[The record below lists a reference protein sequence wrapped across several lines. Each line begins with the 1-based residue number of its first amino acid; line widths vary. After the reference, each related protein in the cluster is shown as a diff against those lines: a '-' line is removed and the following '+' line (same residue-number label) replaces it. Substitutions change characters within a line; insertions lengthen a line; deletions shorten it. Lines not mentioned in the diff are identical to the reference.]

1 MALPNLTRD
10 QAVERAALIT
20 VDSYQIILDV
30 TDGNGAPGER
40 TFRSTTTVVFDALP
54 GADTVIDISAH
65 TVRRASLND
74 QDLDVSGYDE
84 AAGIPLRGLAQRN
97 VVVVDAD
104 CHYSNTGEGLH
115 RFVDPVDGETYL
127 YSQFET
133 ADAKRM
139 FACFDQPDLK
149 ATFDVRVTAPAHW
162 KVISNGAP
170 LAAANGVHTFATT
183 PRMSTYLVALI
194 AGPYAA
200 WTDTYID
207 DHGEIPLGIYCRASL
222 AEYMDAERLFTQTKQ
237 GFGFYHKHFG
247 LPYAFGKYDQLFV
260 PEFNA
265 GAMENAG
272 AVTFLEDY
280 VFRSKVTRA
289 SYERRAE
296 TVLHEMAHMW
306 FGDLVTM
313 TWWDDLWLNESF
325 ATFASVLCQSEAT
338 EFTEAWTTFATVE
351 KSWAYRQ
358 DQLPS
363 TRVTAPAHWKV
374 ISNGAPL
381 AAANGVHTFATTPR
395 MSTYLVALIAGPYA
409 AWTDTYIDDHG
420 EIPLGIY
427 CRASLAE
434 YMDAERLFTQTK
446 QGFGFYHKH
455 FGLPY
460 AFGKY
465 DQLFV
470 PEFNAGAMENAG
482 AVTFL
487 EDYVFRSKVTR
498 ASYERRAET
507 VLHEMAHMWFGD
519 LVTMTWW
526 DDLWLNES
534 FATFAS
540 VLCQSEATEFTEA
553 WTTFAT
559 VEKSWAYRQ
568 DQLPSTHPIAAD
580 IPDLAAVEVN
590 FDGITYAKGASVL
603 KQLVA
608 YVGLERFLAGLRDYF
623 RTHAFGNASFDDL
636 LAALE
641 KASGRDL
648 SNWGEQWLKTTGLN
662 TLRPDFEVDAEGRF
676 TRFAV
681 TQSGAAPGAG
691 ETRVHRLAVGIYDDD
706 GSKSSGKLVRV
717 HREELD
723 VSGPI
728 TNVPAL
734 VGVSRGK
741 LILVNDDDLTYCS
754 LRLDERSLQTAL
766 DRIADIAEPLP
777 RTLVW
782 SAAWEMT
789 REAELRARDF
799 VSLVSGGVHA
809 ETEVGVAQ
817 RLLLQA
823 QTALGCYAEPGWARE
838 RGWPQFA
845 DRLLELAREAEPGS
859 DHQLAYINSLCSSVL
874 SPRHV
879 QTLGALLE
887 GEPAACGLA
896 GLAVDTDLRWR
907 IVTALATAGAIDADG
922 PETPR
927 IDAEVQRDPT
937 AAGKRHAA
945 QARAARPQFVVKD
958 EAFTTVV
965 EDDTLANATG
975 RAMIAGIAAP
985 GQGELLKPFAR
996 RYFQAIPGVWAR
1008 RSSEV
1013 AQSVVIG
1020 LYPHWD
1026 ISEQG
1031 ITAAEEF
1038 LSDPEVPPALRRLV
1052 LEGQAAVQRSLR
1064 ARNFDADG

>member
-1 MALPNLTRD
+1 
-10 QAVERAALIT
+10 
-20 VDSYQIILDV
+20 
-30 TDGNGAPGER
+30 
-40 TFRSTTTVVFDALP
+40 
-54 GADTVIDISAH
+54 
-65 TVRRASLND
+65 
-74 QDLDVSGYDE
+74 
-84 AAGIPLRGLAQRN
+84 
-97 VVVVDAD
+97 
-104 CHYSNTGEGLH
+104 
-115 RFVDPVDGETYL
+115 
-127 YSQFET
+127 
-133 ADAKRM
+133 
-139 FACFDQPDLK
+139 
-149 ATFDVRVTAPAHW
+149 
-162 KVISNGAP
+162 
-170 LAAANGVHTFATT
+170 
-183 PRMSTYLVALI
+183 
-194 AGPYAA
+194 
-200 WTDTYID
+200 
-207 DHGEIPLGIYCRASL
+207 
-222 AEYMDAERLFTQTKQ
+222 
-237 GFGFYHKHFG
+237 
-247 LPYAFGKYDQLFV
+247 
-260 PEFNA
+260 
-265 GAMENAG
+265 
-272 AVTFLEDY
+272 
-280 VFRSKVTRA
+280 
-289 SYERRAE
+289 
-296 TVLHEMAHMW
+296 
-306 FGDLVTM
+306 
-313 TWWDDLWLNESF
+313 
-325 ATFASVLCQSEAT
+325 
-338 EFTEAWTTFATVE
+338 
-351 KSWAYRQ
+351 
-358 DQLPS
+358 
-363 TRVTAPAHWKV
+363 
-374 ISNGAPL
+374 
-381 AAANGVHTFATTPR
+381 
-395 MSTYLVALIAGPYA
+395 
-409 AWTDTYIDDHG
+409 
-420 EIPLGIY
+420 
-427 CRASLAE
+427 
-434 YMDAERLFTQTK
+434 MDAERLFTQTK

-789 REAELRARDF
+789 VKPNCVPATSCHWCPAACTQKRR
-799 VSLVSGGVHA
+799 SGSRSGCCYRRRQRW
-809 ETEVGVAQ
+809 VAMPSP
-817 RLLLQA
+817 A
-823 QTALGCYAEPGWARE
+823 G
-838 RGWPQFA
+838 
-845 DRLLELAREAEPGS
+845 PGS
-859 DHQLAYINSLCSSVL
+859 GDGRSSPTGCWSWRAKPSLGRIISWPISTRCVRRCCPPACAD
-874 SPRHV
+874 PR
-879 QTLGALLE
+879 ALLE

-945 QARAARPQFVVKD
+945 QPARRGHSSSSRTRHSPRWSRTTPWPTPLAAR
-958 EAFTTVV
+958 
-965 EDDTLANATG
+965 
-975 RAMIAGIAAP
+975 
-985 GQGELLKPFAR
+985 
-996 RYFQAIPGVWAR
+996 
-1008 RSSEV
+1008 
-1013 AQSVVIG
+1013 
-1020 LYPHWD
+1020 
-1026 ISEQG
+1026 
-1031 ITAAEEF
+1031 
-1038 LSDPEVPPALRRLV
+1038 
-1052 LEGQAAVQRSLR
+1052 
-1064 ARNFDADG
+1064 

>member
-1 MALPNLTRD
+1 
-10 QAVERAALIT
+10 
-20 VDSYQIILDV
+20 
-30 TDGNGAPGER
+30 
-40 TFRSTTTVVFDALP
+40 
-54 GADTVIDISAH
+54 
-65 TVRRASLND
+65 
-74 QDLDVSGYDE
+74 
-84 AAGIPLRGLAQRN
+84 
-97 VVVVDAD
+97 
-104 CHYSNTGEGLH
+104 
-115 RFVDPVDGETYL
+115 
-127 YSQFET
+127 
-133 ADAKRM
+133 
-139 FACFDQPDLK
+139 
-149 ATFDVRVTAPAHW
+149 
-162 KVISNGAP
+162 
-170 LAAANGVHTFATT
+170 
-183 PRMSTYLVALI
+183 
-194 AGPYAA
+194 
-200 WTDTYID
+200 
-207 DHGEIPLGIYCRASL
+207 
-222 AEYMDAERLFTQTKQ
+222 
-237 GFGFYHKHFG
+237 
-247 LPYAFGKYDQLFV
+247 
-260 PEFNA
+260 
-265 GAMENAG
+265 
-272 AVTFLEDY
+272 
-280 VFRSKVTRA
+280 
-289 SYERRAE
+289 
-296 TVLHEMAHMW
+296 
-306 FGDLVTM
+306 
-313 TWWDDLWLNESF
+313 
-325 ATFASVLCQSEAT
+325 
-338 EFTEAWTTFATVE
+338 
-351 KSWAYRQ
+351 
-358 DQLPS
+358 
-363 TRVTAPAHWKV
+363 
-374 ISNGAPL
+374 
-381 AAANGVHTFATTPR
+381 
-395 MSTYLVALIAGPYA
+395 
-409 AWTDTYIDDHG
+409 
-420 EIPLGIY
+420 
-427 CRASLAE
+427 
-434 YMDAERLFTQTK
+434 
-446 QGFGFYHKH
+446 
-455 FGLPY
+455 
-460 AFGKY
+460 
-465 DQLFV
+465 
-470 PEFNAGAMENAG
+470 
-482 AVTFL
+482 
-487 EDYVFRSKVTR
+487 
-498 ASYERRAET
+498 
-507 VLHEMAHMWFGD
+507 MWFGD

-1008 RSSEV
+1008 RSGEV